1 MKKTWKVKLWRYFII
16 SLVGAYLILPIYS
29 MADFST
35 KPFNFFDKGRTL
47 AAWKMIPKQDD
58 LAISLFRSLI
68 MAAIV
73 MAVILVIIVPT
84 VIWVEL
90 RLPKLKRPLELLCLI
105 PLAIPAIVI
114 VVGIAPIYRWISI
127 HMTES
132 PIMLT
137 GVYSMLILPY
147 TYRSLAASL
156 DSSDIRTLAEAAQTL
171 ATNGQPTQTKNNGQ
185 TKMSAYVF
193 EGQMKRLATDKEEDE
208 RLEKQKGSWK
218 VETPWKK
225 VSGSGTVVDKSGAKH
240 TPMSR
245 ARDLARKAF
254 SKVQEQSNV
263 KPNPF
268 TVPEIPM
275 GQAPKKKSRQVDIVR
290 EARNNAMKKKKEVT
304 EAGSDKFQPDPE
316 LTSQITKS
324 NP

>member
-16 SLVGAYLILPIYS
+16 AFVGAYLVLPIYS

-58 LAISLFRSLI
+58 LAISLTRSLI

-171 ATNGQPTQTKNNGQ
+171 GSSVPRMIAGVIMPTLKTGILNGSFIAIALVLGEFTISNILNYKTFQVVISQIGRTNGNVAVAVSLASILLVLIILLIIPN
-185 TKMSAYVF
+185 S
-193 EGQMKRLATDKEEDE
+193 KR
-208 RLEKQKGSWK
+208 QKA
-218 VETPWKK
+218 VLD
-225 VSGSGTVVDKSGAKH
+225 VDVA
-240 TPMSR
+240 
-245 ARDLARKAF
+245 
-254 SKVQEQSNV
+254 
-263 KPNPF
+263 
-268 TVPEIPM
+268 
-275 GQAPKKKSRQVDIVR
+275 
-290 EARNNAMKKKKEVT
+290 
-304 EAGSDKFQPDPE
+304 
-316 LTSQITKS
+316 
-324 NP
+324 